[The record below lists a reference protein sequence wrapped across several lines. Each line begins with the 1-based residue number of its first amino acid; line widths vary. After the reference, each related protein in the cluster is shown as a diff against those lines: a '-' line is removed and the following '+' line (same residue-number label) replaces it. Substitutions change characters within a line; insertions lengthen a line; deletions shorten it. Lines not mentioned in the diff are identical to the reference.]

1 MQLQNNSAVVEGG
14 LILAKEDDRIVLKV
28 ATGSLTSGVPYV
40 EVPIGEWFCVEVA
53 YAIDSGG
60 GNDGSV
66 TVYTKN
72 ARLALLSL
80 DQQAIAGARFGAMSQ
95 SGDLKGMLYFDQ
107 IVCDDARLY
116 PLAGPDASRLDNE
129 TVLVTQS
136 GFAFAGA
143 GEVLQVQLIDGGS
156 GDSRVKLYDADCPLY
171 PEHAKKEDL
180 RATAASETKVNQAG
194 PIKFTKG
201 CYVKLEGTNPQALVR
216 LGTINEF
223 DYVGDYMP
231 IVDEAA

>member
-1 MQLQNNSAVVEGG
+1 
-14 LILAKEDDRIVLKV
+14 
-28 ATGSLTSGVPYV
+28 
-40 EVPIGEWFCVEVA
+40 
-53 YAIDSGG
+53 
-60 GNDGSV
+60 
-66 TVYTKN
+66 
-72 ARLALLSL
+72 
-80 DQQAIAGARFGAMSQ
+80 MSQ

-107 IVCDDARLY
+107 IVRDDTRLY
-116 PLAGPDASRLDNE
+116 PLVGPDASRLANQ

-171 PEHAKKEDL
+171 PEHEKKEDL

-194 PIKFTKG
+194 AIKFAKG
-201 CYVKLEGTNPQALVR
+201 CYVKLEGTNPQAIVR

-223 DYVGDYMP
+223 DYAGDYMP
-231 IVDEAA
+231 MVEDAA